1 MIKFIKRKLKRRAVK
16 RQLLKLKDVYDYND
30 PGMLA
35 DINVCMF
42 ICRNAIK
49 HKNTTFELTPIS
61 NERVIENKKMGIF
74 VILDDKKITVINHVC
89 YYSNIPMSDRDWK
102 KLITMYDNKVQEI
115 RKDKI
120 RQMKAHVEYSLEKL
134 KNKVVTKLKTP
145 TVE

>member
-35 DINVCMF
+35 DINICMF

-74 VILDDKKITVINHVC
+74 VSNYVFC
-89 YYSNIPMSDRDWK
+89 Y
-102 KLITMYDNKVQEI
+102 VAEI
-115 RKDKI
+115 
-120 RQMKAHVEYSLEKL
+120 
-134 KNKVVTKLKTP
+134 
-145 TVE
+145 